1 MLLAI
6 DTATQNISVALH
18 DGGELMYEQ
27 TWRSVNRHTVELAP
41 AVEQMLLRLGETPLS
56 AVAVAIG
63 PGTYSGLRV
72 GVSFAKAVASARR
85 LPLVGVT
92 TLDILASAQPHF
104 QGGLVAVVQAGR
116 TRVIAASYQWR
127 RGRWVTR
134 VEAQTMDWET
144 LLNTIDGP
152 ALISGEIDAEARARL
167 AQARLDGMPITPV
180 PAAVRL
186 RRAGFLAE
194 EAWLRLRAGLGDELS
209 GADAAAFDPAR
220 VVPVYVKTK
229 DSP

>member
-6 DTATQNISVALH
+6 DTATQNISLALH
-18 DGGELMYEQ
+18 DGGELLYEQ
-27 TWRSVNRHTVELAP
+27 TWRSVNQHTVELAP
-41 AVEQMLLRLGETPLS
+41 AVEHMLGRLGDTPL
-56 AVAVAIG
+56 AALAVAIG

-72 GVSFAKAVASARR
+72 GVSFAKAIAAARR
-85 LPLVGVT
+85 VPLVGVT

-116 TRVIAASYQWR
+116 SRVVAASYQWR
-127 RGRWVTR
+127 RGRWVAR
-134 VEAQTMDWET
+134 VEPQTMDWET

-152 ALISGEIDAEARARL
+152 ALISGEIDADARARL

-186 RRAGFLAE
+186 RRAGYLAE
-194 EAWLRLRAGLGDELS
+194 EAWLRLRAGISEE
-209 GADAAAFDPAR
+209 GAESDPTAFDPAR
-220 VVPVYVKTK
+220 IVPVYARTK